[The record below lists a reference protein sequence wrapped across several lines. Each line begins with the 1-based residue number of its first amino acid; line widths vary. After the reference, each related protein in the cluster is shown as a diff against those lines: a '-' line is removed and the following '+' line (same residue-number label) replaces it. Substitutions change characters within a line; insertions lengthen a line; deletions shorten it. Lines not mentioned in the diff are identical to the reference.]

1 MTAPVNDLLVS
12 VRRGSRSWGLA
23 AILAVLFLA
32 GHLPFLASTLEDI
45 DSVNFALGLRD
56 FDPGRH
62 RPHPPG
68 YPIYMALG
76 KLADTVLSEPRA
88 LAIWG
93 VLFGALAAFA
103 LVRVFACLDALDG
116 GPDISPVVVCGAND
130 TTRGGVSAGGGGPP
144 AKQARDWISPPALA
158 VLLTLTAPLY
168 WLTASRPMSD
178 MAGLAAIVAAQALL
192 LTAMVRSREAA
203 AAGVS
208 AYDAAALARSGRLV
222 LMGAFATAIA
232 IGFRSQAM
240 WLTLP
245 LLALVIVD
253 RAGRGAAGAII
264 GSMVWLAVGTLLW
277 FVPLVIASG
286 GPRAYLD
293 ALGSQAGE
301 DWSGVDLLATN
312 FGLRRLAFALY
323 DTFVSHWGL
332 AAGFILVWAVVG
344 AIVLLWSRRRAL
356 VAIVAVFGPY
366 LIFHLL
372 FQETVTTRYALPL
385 VVPIA
390 YLASRGLFSLT
401 ALKNFPGPAVGV
413 ALAVLSLG
421 VVMPVSIDYARGGS
435 PVIRAFE
442 KIRAEAATTPGIA
455 VGMHHPFARPV
466 EADPIAPAVALAS
479 KPRHEWLSLVERWRS
494 GARGPVWF
502 LAEPDRT
509 DLALVDPQARLV
521 RAHYEWPFS
530 SQVYL
535 GGIRPDRLD
544 WVVIN
549 EPSWF
554 AGEGWQL
561 TPETAG
567 VAKAD
572 GAGLA
577 RGPIS
582 AWLKRRDGEVLLL
595 VGGRHLG
602 KGAGLAARV
611 SVRIDGREIDAW
623 SVDAARPSY
632 LKFLRVPAG
641 GLKGDGLWATLEIA
655 AVAAD
660 TGKPTGIVDVEQFDA
675 QDPATPMLAFG
686 DGWQEPEHNPATGMS
701 WRWASGRSTL
711 HVSTTDRDIELQIV
725 GESPARYFVRPSRV
739 VVTAGARQIMSVG
752 VASDFA
758 WTTRVPAAALRGS
771 GGTITIETDQVFKP
785 ADRGQSADR
794 RDLGLRIY
802 SVKVRPVS

>member
-1 MTAPVNDLLVS
+1 VNDLLAS
-12 VRRGSRSWGLA
+12 VRRGSRSWRLA

-56 FDPGRH
+56 FDPGSH

-93 VLFGALAAFA
+93 VLFGALTAFA
-103 LVRVFACLDALDG
+103 LLRVFACLDALDG
-116 GPDISPVVVCGAND
+116 GQEISPGLISGAKAINPGAISPV
-130 TTRGGVSAGGGGPP
+130 
-144 AKQARDWISPPALA
+144 KLARDWISPPAMA
-158 VLLTLTAPLY
+158 VLLTMTAPLY
-168 WLTASRPMSD
+168 WMTASRPMSD

-203 AAGVS
+203 SAGVG
-208 AYDAAALARSGRLV
+208 AYDAAALAQSGRLV
-222 LMGAFATAIA
+222 LMGAFAAAIA

-312 FGLRRLAFALY
+312 FGLRRLAFALD

-390 YLASRGLFSLT
+390 YLASRGLFQFR
-401 ALKNFPGPAVGV
+401 ALQWPV
-413 ALAVLSLG
+413 LG
-421 VVMPVSIDYARGGS
+421 VFTASLCLTLVVPVMATYARFGS
-435 PVIRAFE
+435 PVTRALAE
-442 KIRAEAATTPGIA
+442 VRAEAATTPGMA

-502 LAEPDRT
+502 LADPDRT
-509 DLALVDPQARLV
+509 DLALVDPQARML
-521 RAHYEWPFS
+521 RAHYAWPFS

-549 EPSWF
+549 EPGWF

-572 GAGLA
+572 GAGLG

-582 AWLKRRDGEVLLL
+582 AWLKRRDGEVVLL

-602 KGAGLAARV
+602 KGAGPAARV
-611 SVRIDGREIDAW
+611 WVRIDGREIDAW
-623 SVDAARPSY
+623 RVDAARPSY
-632 LKFLRVPAG
+632 LKFLRVPSG

-655 AVAAD
+655 AAAAD

-675 QDPATPMLAFG
+675 QDPATPMIAFG

-711 HVSTTDRDIELQIV
+711 HVSSTDRDIELQIV
-725 GESPARYFVRPSRV
+725 GESPARYFPRPSRV
-739 VVTAGARQIMSVG
+739 VVTAGTHQIMSVG

-758 WTTRVPAAALRGS
+758 WTTRVPAAALRDS
-771 GGTITIETDQVFKP
+771 GGTITIETDQAFKP

-802 SVKVRPVS
+802 YVKIRPVS